1 MEHIAEI
8 SSLTDPHFLRENKN
22 SFIPDTDP
30 PLSKIET
37 INAYQN
43 CLLDP
48 HKK

>member
-37 INAYQN
+37 INALSN

>member
-22 SFIPDTDP
+22 SLFPIQTLLFQKSK
-30 PLSKIET
+30 PLML
-37 INAYQN
+37 YQN

>member
-8 SSLTDPHFLRENKN
+8 SSLTDPHFLRENKIHL
-22 SFIPDTDP
+22 FPDTDH

-37 INAYQN
+37 INA
-43 CLLDP
+43 LSELSMDP